1 MEKIDIANMNGKHL
15 NYSDTKMLSSVWPIN

>member
-1 MEKIDIANMNGKHL
+1 MDGKHL